1 VSVERWRGLETCPF
15 LDEYER
21 RYDPHPN
28 GSARLH
34 QDTEKFYYLLAT
46 QSLKIN
52 QLFGGEFAAVSGHD
66 VSLDFI
72 GTSPGEIAEW
82 ALAPRFVYVLQVP
95 LELLDPYEVFIAICT
110 GRANPAAGRAG
121 TFAAAPCA
129 LNNYM
134 LSRLSL
140 GYISIH
146 PDLGK
151 PGRNLPRRV
160 GSWIVVRL
168 GRQREKL

>member
-1 VSVERWRGLETCPF
+1 M
-15 LDEYER
+15 
-21 RYDPHPN
+21 
-28 GSARLH
+28 
-34 QDTEKFYYLLAT
+34 
-46 QSLKIN
+46 
-52 QLFGGEFAAVSGHD
+52 SGHD

-82 ALAPRFVYVLQVP
+82 ALAPWLVYVLQVP
-95 LELLDPYEVFIAICT
+95 LKLLDSYEVFIAICT

-121 TFAAAPCA
+121 TFAAAPCT
-129 LNNYM
+129 LNNYL

-140 GYISIH
+140 GYMSIH

-160 GSWIVVRL
+160 VSWIVVQD
-168 GRQREKL
+168 GRQRGKL